1 MSDKKKELGDYQT
14 PLNFAN
20 EVVKYIKDNYDFMP
34 DFIIEPNCGI
44 GNFFKATEQYYK
56 SKMIG
61 IEINKNYSEIAKRN
75 NPKAVICNQ
84 SIFEYEW
91 EENIKKFD
99 NVLILGNPPWVTN
112 TELGKLNSENLPQK
126 TNLKK
131 YKGIEA
137 LSGLSNFD
145 ISESIILKL
154 LNKFSQKKFI
164 LAMLCKKSVSINIFK
179 ELYRTGYKSGDIK
192 IIDFDSRKIFNIS
205 VSACL
210 LIIDCSRDV
219 KVQKKANIYNFDNS
233 YVDTIGYANNKFFLS
248 TNYSSDL
255 DGKCEFEWR
264 QGIKHDCSKICELE
278 LSEKIYING
287 LKEKVEIEKALIY
300 PLIKSSHIK
309 NFKENVFKKYVLV
322 TQKKMKEDT
331 LWIKEK
337 YPKTWDYLEKHKDNF
352 IKRKSSIYKKMPQY
366 SMFGIGD
373 YSYVKY
379 KVAISGF
386 YKEPIFKVIFSEKP
400 VMVDDTCYF
409 LAFENKNDAE
419 IVCDVLNSTETI
431 RFLKSISDMTAKR
444 PFTKKVLSRI
454 EFKKFNYR
462 TLKYTEKE
470 ILDFKIRNGLHIN
483 KLF

>member
-44 GNFFKATEQYYK
+44 GNFFKAAEQYYK

-192 IIDFDSRKIFNIS
+192 IIDFDSRKIFNIN

-322 TQKKMKEDT
+322 TQKK
-331 LWIKEK
+331 
-337 YPKTWDYLEKHKDNF
+337 
-352 IKRKSSIYKKMPQY
+352 
-366 SMFGIGD
+366 
-373 YSYVKY
+373 
-379 KVAISGF
+379 
-386 YKEPIFKVIFSEKP
+386 
-400 VMVDDTCYF
+400 
-409 LAFENKNDAE
+409 
-419 IVCDVLNSTETI
+419 
-431 RFLKSISDMTAKR
+431 
-444 PFTKKVLSRI
+444 
-454 EFKKFNYR
+454 
-462 TLKYTEKE
+462 
-470 ILDFKIRNGLHIN
+470 
-483 KLF
+483 